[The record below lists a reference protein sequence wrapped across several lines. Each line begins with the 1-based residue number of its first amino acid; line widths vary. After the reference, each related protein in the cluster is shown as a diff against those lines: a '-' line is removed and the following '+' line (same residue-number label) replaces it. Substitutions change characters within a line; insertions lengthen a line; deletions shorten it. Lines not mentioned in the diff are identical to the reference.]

1 MWNRCG
7 FCFPIKC
14 AHVDS
19 MWTRCGL
26 ESTSKTRSSLSN
38 VDPMWTRCGL
48 AADPSPHLE
57 HVVVYQIGT
66 RSPFGIYNI
75 IGGVSGRVHMA
86 TTATLY
92 WVPVVPNGNCW
103 RAVGAPSLEIG
114 CLFLAPGPTSRK
126 TIAWATAQWATE
138 TVFRDV
144 VLAQMRPVHLLV

>member
-1 MWNRCG
+1 MGSMQTECG
-7 FCFPIKC
+7 IYVGSVSLYKC
-14 AHVDS
+14 DH
-19 MWTRCGL
+19 
-26 ESTSKTRSSLSN
+26 
-38 VDPMWTRCGL
+38 VDPMWTRSGL

-92 WVPVVPNGNCW
+92 WVPVVPNGSCW